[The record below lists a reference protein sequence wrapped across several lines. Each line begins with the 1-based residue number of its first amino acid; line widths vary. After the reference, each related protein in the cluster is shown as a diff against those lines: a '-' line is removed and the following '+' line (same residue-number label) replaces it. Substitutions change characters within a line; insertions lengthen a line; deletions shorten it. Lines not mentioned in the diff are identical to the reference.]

1 MAMFAFL
8 FTIIGALVVC
18 GAVYAIGVLNNR
30 KKSGWYEGH
39 I

>member
-8 FTIIGALVVC
+8 FTTIGALVVC
-18 GAVYAIGVLNNR
+18 GAVYTITILHNR
-30 KKSGWYEGH
+30 KQSGWYEGH